1 MVGVAGFCWEL
12 GEDVG
17 FGASDPGVVG
27 ESHVE
32 VWEGFGVWNV
42 VAEVVLFT
50 VGVGEV
56 VGEVVGG
63 FGQTEEGEDVEGA
76 ACDGG
81 AGEGDDVGGVFGE
94 VEECAGAFG
103 GGVFVAVGFVG
114 DEHLGVPFVDF
125 LCELWAGCEEGVAG
139 DDDSGVGEGGGS
151 CLWGDGG
158 EGAVWGECVGEDA
171 AAAGLKGP
179 VGDEGGWAGDE
190 GACGLFDGDCEEC
203 LNGFSQSWFVGD
215 DGVAGEC
222 CEGALGL
229 VGEGL
234 GGEPGAA
241 GIGGWGH
248 FSCGVFLGGWPVDNF
263 FHSCG

>member
-1 MVGVAGFCWEL
+1 M
-12 GEDVG
+12 
-17 FGASDPGVVG
+17 
-27 ESHVE
+27 
-32 VWEGFGVWNV
+32 
-42 VAEVVLFT
+42 
-50 VGVGEV
+50 
-56 VGEVVGG
+56 
-63 FGQTEEGEDVEGA
+63 
-76 ACDGG
+76 
-81 AGEGDDVGGVFGE
+81 GGVFGE

-103 GGVFVAVGFVG
+103 GGGFVAVGFVG

-215 DGVAGEC
+215 DGVAGK
-222 CEGALGL
+222 GWGVNQGLLGL
-229 VGEGL
+229 GVGGIFRVGSFWVGGL
-234 GGEPGAA
+234 W
-241 GIGGWGH
+241 IT
-248 FSCGVFLGGWPVDNF
+248 FSTAVDN
-263 FHSCG
+263 